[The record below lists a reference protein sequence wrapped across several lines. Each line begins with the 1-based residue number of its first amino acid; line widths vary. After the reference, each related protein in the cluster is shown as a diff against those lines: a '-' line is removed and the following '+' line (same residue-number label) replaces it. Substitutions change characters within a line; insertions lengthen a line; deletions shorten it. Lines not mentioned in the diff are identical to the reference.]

1 MEVKKIRDL
10 SLISI
15 DENRIIVIACDS
27 CGGIGMK
34 EGDTFKVPTIYAARF
49 TVRVAIMEVIC
60 SGAEII
66 TITNAVCNE
75 MNDTGMAVIKG
86 IKEELML
93 AGINDMTLTGST
105 EENFKT
111 ISTGIGITA
120 IGMVSKDKLKVNSV
134 KEEAI
139 IVSIGL
145 PKVGHEISFVKD
157 DEIIDYDTICKLQQ
171 SKDVYEIVPV
181 GSKGIAYETE
191 MLARNNGFK
200 LKFKTELLV
209 DTHKSGGPSTCVIAA
224 VDLKKIDEIIKDF
237 NNVSIIGYLMK
248 N

>member
-15 DENRIIVIACDS
+15 DAERTMVIACDS
-27 CGGIGMK
+27 CGGIGVK
-34 EGDTFKVPTIYAARF
+34 EGDTFRVPTIYVSGF

-75 MNDTGMAVIKG
+75 MKDTGMEVIKG
-86 IKEELML
+86 IKEELRL
-93 AGINDMTLTGST
+93 AGIDDIALTGST

-134 KEEAI
+134 KEEAV

-145 PKVGHEISFVKD
+145 PKVGDEINFVKD
-157 DEIIDYDTICKLQQ
+157 NEIIDYDTLYKLQQ
-171 SKDVYEIVPV
+171 SKYVYEMVPV
-181 GSKGIAYETE
+181 GSKGIAYEAE
-191 MLARNNGFK
+191 LLASNNGFT
-200 LKFKTELLV
+200 LEFKTELSV
-209 DTHKSGGPSTCVIAA
+209 DIYKSGGPSTCIIAA
-224 VDLKKIDEIIKDF
+224 VNPKKINEIIKDF
-237 NNVSIIGYLMK
+237 NNVNLIGHIMK
-248 N
+248 I